1 MNAFH
6 HLRNS
11 FCILFPFPLS
21 ARNNLFYPDTPAY
34 KSMFKQKQRIVL
46 LYTIL
51 CFLFHQSTVTIGLIL
66 VEMRGVEPL
75 SENIAIQLSP
85 SADVI
90 LYFALR
96 LPDDGP
102 SHCYPKEF
110 PLKPI
115 GISLKVSHY

>member
-1 MNAFH
+1 MDINKRTSELLINKMLNAQNP
-6 HLRNS
+6 NS
-11 FCILFPFPLS
+11 
-21 ARNNLFYPDTPAY
+21 
-34 KSMFKQKQRIVL
+34 KSSDFASKMDQ
-46 LYTIL
+46 
-51 CFLFHQSTVTIGLIL
+51 
-66 VEMRGVEPL
+66 RGVEPL

-90 LYFALR
+90 LCFALR

>member
-1 MNAFH
+1 MLSIISATASVSSLLFH
-6 HLRNS
+6 SHLGISYSIPTLLHIKS
-11 FCILFPFPLS
+11 F
-21 ARNNLFYPDTPAY
+21 
-34 KSMFKQKQRIVL
+34 FKQKQRIVL

-66 VEMRGVEPL
+66 VEVRGVEPL

>member
-1 MNAFH
+1 MQKKKDAGVNPASFSMYATFEMN
-6 HLRNS
+6 NS
-11 FCILFPFPLS
+11 D
-21 ARNNLFYPDTPAY
+21 NL
-34 KSMFKQKQRIVL
+34 
-46 LYTIL
+46 
-51 CFLFHQSTVTIGLIL
+51 L
-66 VEMRGVEPL
+66 VEVEGVEPS
-75 SENIAIQLSP
+75 SEHIAIQLSP

-90 LYFALR
+90 LCFALR

>member
-1 MNAFH
+1 MD
-6 HLRNS
+6 RNCHRHNKKS
-11 FCILFPFPLS
+11 FGINIS
-21 ARNNLFYPDTPAY
+21 AC
-34 KSMFKQKQRIVL
+34 KQKQRIVL

-115 GISLKVSHY
+115 GISLKVSHN

>member
-1 MNAFH
+1 MLSIISATASVSSFLFH
-6 HLRNS
+6 FQPGIIYSISTLLHIKS
-11 FCILFPFPLS
+11 F
-21 ARNNLFYPDTPAY
+21 
-34 KSMFKQKQRIVL
+34 FKQKQRIVL

-66 VEMRGVEPL
+66 VEVRGVEPL

>member
-1 MNAFH
+1 MTSKSLVAF
-6 HLRNS
+6 
-11 FCILFPFPLS
+11 CLS
-21 ARNNLFYPDTPAY
+21 
-34 KSMFKQKQRIVL
+34 
-46 LYTIL
+46 
-51 CFLFHQSTVTIGLIL
+51 HQSLTQRIGLIL

-90 LYFALR
+90 LCFALR

>member
-1 MNAFH
+1 
-6 HLRNS
+6 
-11 FCILFPFPLS
+11 
-21 ARNNLFYPDTPAY
+21 
-34 KSMFKQKQRIVL
+34 MFKQKQRIVL

-90 LYFALR
+90 LCFALQ

>member
-1 MNAFH
+1 MTSKSLVAF
-6 HLRNS
+6 
-11 FCILFPFPLS
+11 CLS
-21 ARNNLFYPDTPAY
+21 HQSLT
-34 KSMFKQKQRIVL
+34 QRIGL
-46 LYTIL
+46 
-51 CFLFHQSTVTIGLIL
+51 TV

-90 LYFALR
+90 HCYSLR